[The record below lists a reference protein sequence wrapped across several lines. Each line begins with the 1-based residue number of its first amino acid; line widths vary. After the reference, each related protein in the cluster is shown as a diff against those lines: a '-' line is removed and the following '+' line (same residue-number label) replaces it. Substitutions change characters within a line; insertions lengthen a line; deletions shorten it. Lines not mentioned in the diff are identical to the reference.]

1 MLCADSTSNVKSLQG
16 LRSQAL
22 LLAGTQCGVQVSTAN
37 RYCLCLLQSV
47 SKYTKAQLWCSLA
60 SLLYSSMVT
69 TVLRTSLESWGRH
82 CLHVVIATW
91 ICFVFGSNWAVCFIT
106 GGRQNILSLMIA
118 KKYAE
123 YQLAVIFK
131 HQCQRTEKCY
141 CFANMKTRK
150 HFQCSNHSLIK
161 QEKWLIT
168 DRKLMTICMILHKS
182 TICQRNLT
190 PVLTEVT
197 IFWLKATAEV

>member
-1 MLCADSTSNVKSLQG
+1 MQFS
-16 LRSQAL
+16 
-22 LLAGTQCGVQVSTAN
+22 LLAVLIHGNHSVET
-37 RYCLCLLQSV
+37 LLGELGE
-47 SKYTKAQLWCSLA
+47 A
-60 SLLYSSMVT
+60 
-69 TVLRTSLESWGRH
+69 
-82 CLHVVIATW
+82 LHVVIATR
-91 ICFVFGSNWAVCFIT
+91 ICSVFGSNWAVCFIT

-161 QEKWLIT
+161 QEK
-168 DRKLMTICMILHKS
+168 
-182 TICQRNLT
+182 
-190 PVLTEVT
+190 
-197 IFWLKATAEV
+197 

>member
-1 MLCADSTSNVKSLQG
+1 MQFS
-16 LRSQAL
+16 
-22 LLAGTQCGVQVSTAN
+22 LLAVLIHGNHSVEN
-37 RYCLCLLQSV
+37 LLGELGEALSARCNCYMNLFCVWKQLGSV
-47 SKYTKAQLWCSLA
+47 LISQEAIRML
-60 SLLYSSMVT
+60 
-69 TVLRTSLESWGRH
+69 
-82 CLHVVIATW
+82 
-91 ICFVFGSNWAVCFIT
+91 
-106 GGRQNILSLMIA
+106 LSLMIA

-141 CFANMKTRK
+141 HFANMKTRK